1 MSVVAGIYSPSAR
14 ARRISPPS
22 GANFRRPRLC
32 EVWTTIGGVPTMDAV
47 TATVQMTAKQF
58 LGIPEDS
65 TARRW
70 ELIDGELVVSEAS
83 RMHNGSQTCVLVAL
97 REWVRGAAGRG
108 WVGLPLDVL
117 IDDRNVYAPDV
128 VWYRE
133 GRAPGREDPAPYAVP
148 DLVVEVRSPSTWRY
162 DIGRKKQQYERHGVG
177 ELWLRG
183 TAANAGSCYPPP
195 PRPHPALR

>member
-1 MSVVAGIYSPSAR
+1 
-14 ARRISPPS
+14 
-22 GANFRRPRLC
+22 
-32 EVWTTIGGVPTMDAV
+32 MDAV

-58 LGIPEDS
+58 LAIPEDS

-177 ELWLRG
+177 ELWLVD
-183 TAANAGSCYPPP
+183 TAANAVYCYRRSVAHTPYFDVSLDFSPGETLTSP
-195 PRPHPALR
+195 LLPWFALAVDEIFEIS